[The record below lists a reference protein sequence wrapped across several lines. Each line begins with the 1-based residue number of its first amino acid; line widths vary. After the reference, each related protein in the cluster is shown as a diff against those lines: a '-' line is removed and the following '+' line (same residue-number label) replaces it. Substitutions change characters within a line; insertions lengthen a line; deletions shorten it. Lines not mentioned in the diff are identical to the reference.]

1 MSTCPSCGRD
11 AGTNEICP
19 HCGADLK
26 RRLRVRTFG
35 ILAIVVAVVGVAVL
49 LFFATRA
56 PVPAVKISD
65 ITSTSN
71 YAYVQI
77 NGVVSRGPNYNPDSQ
92 SITFWV
98 RDDSG
103 EIMVSAF
110 RDQTQGLIAGRSG
123 SRARR
128 YDCAARHTARAR

>member
-11 AGTNEICP
+11 AGTSEICP

-26 RRLRVRTFG
+26 RRMKVRTFG
-35 ILAIVVAVVGVAVL
+35 MISIVVAVVGVAVL
-49 LFFATRA
+49 LFFASRA
-56 PVPAVKISD
+56 PVPAVKIGD
-65 ITSTSN
+65 IESTSN

-77 NGVVSRGPNYNPDSQ
+77 SGAVSRGPNYNSDAQ

-98 RDDSG
+98 DDDTG

-110 RDQTQGLIAGRSG
+110 RDQTQGLL
-123 SRARR
+123 
-128 YDCAARHTARAR
+128 AADRVPA